1 MQLESRM
8 RPSEE
13 EIGVMCATYKG
24 LADEFKATHLLIRK
38 PARSSELEAMWDVLA
53 RESETEDA
61 SGVNEAPEQSSI
73 AGDKLES

>member
-1 MQLESRM
+1 VHLESRV

-24 LADEFKATHLLIRK
+24 MADEFKATHLLIRK
-38 PARSSELEAMWDVLA
+38 LARSFELQAMWDVLA

-61 SGVNEAPEQSSI
+61 CGVNEAPEQSSI
-73 AGDKLES
+73 AGDELES